1 MSDKP
6 DSFFRALKSV
16 LSVPSFVSNFKASD
30 KTTPQRRKSALLIDR
45 FSREL
50 PYAHFSDEDGLCA
63 IEAPDGTYEG
73 LGYVIELRPQTGA
86 SANMA
91 KSLEQLFG
99 STLPEGSGIQVSLF
113 GSPYIEPLTELIAR
127 QAVRAQAGE
136 SSERREQK
144 ALLLAI
150 ARARADF
157 LLKSSVEGPHGE
169 QSIRVRNLRCWIS
182 VVVPTK
188 TPFDAAARE
197 NVLTLQKSQLSILEQ
212 WHFSPWVWNRQA
224 LVNTVSQLL
233 NPHCFL
239 DGTWSPIVPE
249 LSREPRMQCIRR
261 DTRIEVNDEGVLF
274 KREDS
279 KREVSAVSLSPH
291 AYPQELS
298 LTSMIHLAGDAAGE
312 KKTFA
317 HPFLIT
323 TFLSK
328 PSFERGKNRTRLKSA
343 RAEQM
348 AATEIARFIPSL
360 AEEARD
366 WRAASRAYEH
376 GEGLVQLAHQ
386 ILIYPEKRQT
396 ADAIEAAK
404 GVFSHIGI
412 QLCVDDYMHLQGLLV
427 SLPMTGGPLLAFD
440 VKLAQRCTTK
450 TMANAA
456 NTLPVLGDWKGSGPR
471 AGSELPTPV
480 LTLVSRRGQLVHADP
495 FANPHGNYNGVVIGS
510 SGSGKSVMLNE
521 LALGNLRNGGRVWV
535 IDIGRSYEKLCGVV
549 GGQWIELTD
558 DPREDGAH
566 DCLNPFSLI
575 RNPDEDM
582 DLILPLLAQMASPSK
597 TLDDLMLSHLQI
609 HFRFVWMRAQTQ
621 GKEATITDLA
631 ESLLSNG
638 RLGGSH
644 PRIDEA
650 RIRAYEALPQEQKA
664 ALNDPRLVDLG
675 VQFLPYA
682 KGGAYSTFFEGKANI
697 NFDNPFIVL
706 ELEQLNSRKAL
717 QSVVLMILMYMINLE
732 MRKGERSQTK
742 LVIIDEAWDLMGQGN
757 SAAFIEAGYR
767 RARKLNGS
775 FFTGTQNPGDYWKNP
790 TAKAALDNADCVFLL
805 SMKPTSLS
813 EIKKE
818 GLLGLDDSEF
828 KMLSSLRPKA
838 GVYSEVMVRIGDEP
852 PSVNRLLLDPFS
864 LLLMSTHPRDLAAIK
879 HHRDRGLTARE
890 AISEVLRERGLS
902 SSLVH
907 ESAPS

>member
-1 MSDKP
+1 MTSHT
-6 DSFFRALKSV
+6 DSVMNTLKSM
-16 LSVPSFVSNFKASD
+16 LSLKRFASNFRSSPRA
-30 KTTPQRRKSALLIDR
+30 TPVRHGHTLLIDR

-50 PYAHFSDEDGLCA
+50 PYAHFDETDGLCA
-63 IEAPDGTYEG
+63 IEAPDGSWEG
-73 LGYVIELRPQTGA
+73 LGYVIELHPQTGTGP
-86 SANMA
+86 NMA

-99 STLPEGSGIQVSLF
+99 STLPEGSGVQLSLF
-113 GSPYIEPLTELIAR
+113 GSPYIEPLTSLIAE
-127 QAVRAQAGE
+127 QAVQVNAADTAEQA
-136 SSERREQK
+136 EQK
-144 ALLLAI
+144 ALLRAI
-150 ARARADF
+150 AKARADF
-157 LLKSSVEGPHGE
+157 LLKSSIEGPHGE
-169 QSIRVRNLRCWIS
+169 ESIKVRNLRCWFS

-188 TPFDAAARE
+188 TPFDASERE
-197 NVLTLQKSQLSILEQ
+197 RVISLRKGQLSTLEQ

-233 NPHCFL
+233 NPHSFL
-239 DGTWSPIVPE
+239 EGAWCPIEVDAA
-249 LSREPRMQCIRR
+249 REPRMQCVRR
-261 DTRIEVNDEGVLF
+261 DTRIEVEDYGISF
-274 KREDS
+274 KSEAS
-279 KREVSAVSLSPH
+279 KREVCAVSLSPH
-291 AYPQELS
+291 AYPQELN
-298 LTSMIHLAGDAAGE
+298 LASMIHLAGDANGE

-317 HPFLIT
+317 HPFVIT
-323 TFLSK
+323 TYLSK

-360 AEEARD
+360 SEEARD
-366 WRAASRAYEH
+366 WRAASSAYEH

-386 ILIYPEKRQT
+386 VLIYPESKDRT
-396 ADAIEAAK
+396 DAIETAK
-404 GVFSHIGI
+404 GVFGSLGI
-412 QLCVDDYMHLQGLLV
+412 QLCADDYMHLQGLMV

-440 VKLAQRCTTK
+440 VKLAQRSTTK

-456 NTLPVLGDWKGSGPR
+456 HTLPLLGDWKGSGPR
-471 AGSELPTPV
+471 AGKNLPTPV

-521 LALGNLRNGGRVWV
+521 LALGQLRNGGRVWV

-549 GGQWIELTD
+549 GGQWIELSD
-558 DPREDGAH
+558 DPRADGAH

-575 RNPDEDM
+575 KNPDEDM

-609 HFRFVWMRAQTQ
+609 HFRYVWLRAKQE
-621 GKEATITDLA
+621 GREATISDLA
-631 ESLLSNG
+631 ESLLKNG
-638 RLGGSH
+638 RLGGAH
-644 PRIDEA
+644 PRIDAE
-650 RIRAYEALPQEQKA
+650 RIRAYEALPEEQKA

-682 KGGAYSTFFEGKANI
+682 RGGAYSTFFEGKANI

-732 MRKGERSQTK
+732 MRKGDRNQAK

-805 SMKPTSLS
+805 TLKPTALA
-813 EIKKE
+813 EVKKE
-818 GLLGLDDSEF
+818 GLLGLDEAEF

-852 PSVNRLLLDPFS
+852 PSVNRLILDPFS
-864 LLLMSTHPRDLAAIK
+864 LLLMSTHPRDLAAVK
-879 HHRDRGLTARE
+879 RHRDRGLTARE
-890 AISEVLRERGLS
+890 AIAEVLRERGIA
-902 SSLVH
+902 SSLI
-907 ESAPS
+907 